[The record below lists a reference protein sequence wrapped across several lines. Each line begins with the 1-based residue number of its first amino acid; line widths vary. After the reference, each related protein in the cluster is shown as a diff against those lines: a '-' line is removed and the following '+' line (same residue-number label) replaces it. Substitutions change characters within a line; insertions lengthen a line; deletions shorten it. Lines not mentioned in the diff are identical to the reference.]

1 MTQRKW
7 LAECHAWL
15 DDPTSVQFQNVEGTW
30 FSSCRQGWNPITHP
44 HYLWRIKPKTIML
57 NGTEL
62 PKPVKFSDSINPCA
76 LLINTPDCR
85 LQKTLWFNTREDRD
99 AVYSKL
105 MEVLGL

>member
-62 PKPVKFSDSINPCA
+62 PKPIKDRDLTTQSSQLSVEGLFQTCF
-76 LLINTPDCR
+76 
-85 LQKTLWFNTREDRD
+85 WFNTREDRD
-99 AVYSKL
+99 LVYAKL
-105 MEVLGL
+105 VEVLVS

>member
-15 DDPTSVQFQNVEGTW
+15 GDPTSVQYET
-30 FSSCRQGWNPITHP
+30 SIGWRDAWSEMSPITHP

-62 PKPVKFSDSINPCA
+62 PKPLSETVTSHEIVLTCAGLNSPCQMFSFS
-76 LLINTPDCR
+76 
-85 LQKTLWFNTREDRD
+85 TREDRD
-99 AVYSKL
+99 AVYAKL
-105 MEVLGL
+105 VEVLGA

>member
-15 DDPTSVQFQNVEGTW
+15 DDPTSVQARVKDGDPW
-30 FSSCRQGWNPITHP
+30 SSVADRFSPMDRPEWQ
-44 HYLWRIKPKTIML
+44 WRIKPATIML

-62 PKPVKFSDSINPCA
+62 PKPVPERTTYWSLSLKGADEDRSKVF
-76 LLINTPDCR
+76 
-85 LQKTLWFNTREDRD
+85 WFNTREDRD

-105 MEVLGL
+105 VEVLGS

>member
-15 DDPTSVQFQNVEGTW
+15 GDPTSVQYET
-30 FSSCRQGWNPITHP
+30 SIGWTDAWSEMSPITHP
-44 HYLWRIKPKTIML
+44 HYLWRIRPTTITI

-62 PKPVKFSDSINPCA
+62 PRPVPYFNGAEYRVMISCSD
-76 LLINTPDCR
+76 
-85 LQKTLWFNTREDRD
+85 KVEEFYFNTSEDRD

-105 MEVLGL
+105 VEVLGS

>member
-15 DDPTSVQFQNVEGTW
+15 DDPTSVQFEDGAGGIWQTA
-30 FSSCRQGWNPITHP
+30 RRLDPITKP
-44 HYLWRIKPKTIML
+44 HLSWRIKPATITI

-62 PKPVKFSDSINPCA
+62 PRPHKGAGIGISIYRGSS
-76 LLINTPDCR
+76 LDDDY
-85 LQKTLWFNTREDRD
+85 KYFNWDTREDRD

-105 MEVLGL
+105 VEVLGS